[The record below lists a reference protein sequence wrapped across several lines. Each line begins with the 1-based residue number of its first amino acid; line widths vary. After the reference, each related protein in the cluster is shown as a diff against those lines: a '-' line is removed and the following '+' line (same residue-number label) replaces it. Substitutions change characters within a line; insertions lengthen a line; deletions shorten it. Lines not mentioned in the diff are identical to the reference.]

1 MIIGIDIDDTIAK
14 TNDKLIE
21 EAIKYDKE
29 QLKGKGFKNRNAYSF
44 MEMFYWSVVDVD
56 SFLDYIRNSKFFLEV
71 EPINDASLYINKLY
85 DMGCKIV
92 FITRRRDSFKVKS
105 RTKKWLK
112 NHGFKYHKLILGAK
126 NKGKICNELGV
137 SLFVDNDI
145 KNVYDAM
152 DFGIDSIVM
161 MDEYNKDENELKV
174 VSSWD
179 EVYNYV
185 CGVMKDGQNS

>member
-1 MIIGIDIDDTIAK
+1 MPCCTE
-14 TNDKLIE
+14 T
-21 EAIKYDKE
+21 
-29 QLKGKGFKNRNAYSF
+29 S
-44 MEMFYWSVVDVD
+44 
-56 SFLDYIRNSKFFLEV
+56 
-71 EPINDASLYINKLY
+71 
-85 DMGCKIV
+85 
-92 FITRRRDSFKVKS
+92 
-105 RTKKWLK
+105 
-112 NHGFKYHKLILGAK
+112 AK

-137 SLFVDNDI
+137 SLFIDNDI